1 MADRIALTVI
11 DCVRAGVLTTEI
23 LSTTEGASFTNDG
36 RTFLYMLN
44 TAAVCTITVK
54 TPGTIDGLAID
65 EMTYVVPVD
74 ATVPSMVGP
83 FPPSIYNQSD
93 GTVHVTPSDPTTFYY
108 AAVRVS
114 K

>member
-11 DCVRAGVLTTEI
+11 DCVREGVVTTEI
-23 LSTTEGASFTNDG
+23 LSTAEGASFANDG

-44 TAAVCTITVK
+44 TAVACTITVK
-54 TPGTIDGLAID
+54 TPGTIDGLDID
-65 EMTYVVPVD
+65 ELTYVVPID
-74 ATVPSMVGP
+74 ADVPSMIGP

-108 AAVRVS
+108 AAVRVP